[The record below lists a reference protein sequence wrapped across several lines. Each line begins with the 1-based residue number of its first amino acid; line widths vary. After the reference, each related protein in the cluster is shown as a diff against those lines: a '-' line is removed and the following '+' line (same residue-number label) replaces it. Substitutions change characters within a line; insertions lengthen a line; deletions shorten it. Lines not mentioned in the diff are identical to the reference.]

1 MLVTAKEAAR
11 LMGCHPETIRR
22 WCRDG
27 KIKSRSSYGRTSWF
41 VDTAEL
47 KTKHKFLQAN
57 EPDTTYT
64 RLKALRAQ
72 TRKSILEVAGEIGMD
87 AGTYGKYERNKA
99 VIPSKVIV
107 KLALY
112 YGVTTDYLLCMD
124 LYEND
129 IQNG

>member
-1 MLVTAKEAAR
+1 MLLTAKEAAGII
-11 LMGCHPETIRR
+11 GCNPETIRR

-27 KIKSRSSYGRTSWF
+27 KIAARISNKKNGWLIDDS
-41 VDTAEL
+41 EL
-47 KTKHKFLQAN
+47 EKKHRWYHLN
-57 EPDTTYT
+57 EPDATHT
-64 RLKALRAQ
+64 RLKVLRCKI
-72 TRKSILEVAGEIGMD
+72 RRSIADVSGDIGID
-87 AGTYGKYERNKA
+87 PGTYRRYECNKA

-124 LYEND
+124 QYEEG

>member
-1 MLVTAKEAAR
+1 MLVTAKEAAHI
-11 LMGCHPETIRR
+11 MGCHPETIRR
-22 WCRDG
+22 WCKDG
-27 KIKSRSSYGRTSWF
+27 KIKSHSYYGKNLWF
-41 VDTAEL
+41 VDTEEL
-47 KTKHKFLQAN
+47 QTKHLFLQAN
-57 EPDTTYT
+57 EPDATYT

-72 TRKSILEVAGEIGMD
+72 TRKSIMEVAGEIGMD

-124 LYEND
+124 LYEED

>member
-11 LMGCHPETIRR
+11 IMGCHPETIRR

-27 KIKSRSSYGRTSWF
+27 KIKSRSSYGKNLWF

-47 KTKHKFLQAN
+47 QTKHLFLQAN
-57 EPDTTYT
+57 EPDATYT
-64 RLKALRAQ
+64 RLKALRAKA
-72 TRKSILEVAGEIGMD
+72 RKSILEVAGDLHMD

-124 LYEND
+124 LYEKD
-129 IQNG
+129 VQNG

>member
-11 LMGCHPETIRR
+11 LMGCHPATIRR

-27 KIKSRSSYGRTSWF
+27 KIKSCSPYGKNLWF

-47 KTKHKFLQAN
+47 QTKHLFLQAN
-57 EPDTTYT
+57 EPDATYT

-72 TRKSILEVAGEIGMD
+72 THKSIMEVAGEIRMD

-129 IQNG
+129 IQNE

>member
-1 MLVTAKEAAR
+1 MLVSAKEAAR

-22 WCRDG
+22 WCKEG
-27 KIKSRSSYGRTSWF
+27 KIKSHAPYSKNFWF
-41 VDTAEL
+41 VDTEEL
-47 KTKHKFLQAN
+47 QTKHLFLQAN

-72 TRKSILEVAGEIGMD
+72 TRKSILEVAGEMGID

-99 VIPSKVIV
+99 VIPSKIIV

-124 LYEND
+124 QYKEE

>member
-11 LMGCHPETIRR
+11 IMGCHPETIRR

-27 KIKSRSSYGRTSWF
+27 KIKSSSSYGKNLWF
-41 VDTAEL
+41 VDTSEL
-47 KTKHKFLQAN
+47 QTKHLFLQAN
-57 EPDTTYT
+57 EPDATYT
-64 RLKALRAQ
+64 RLKALRAKA
-72 TRKSILEVAGEIGMD
+72 RKSILEVAGDLNMD

-124 LYEND
+124 LYEKEV
-129 IQNG
+129 QNG

>member
-11 LMGCHPETIRR
+11 LMGCHPATIRR

-27 KIKSRSSYGRTSWF
+27 KIKSHSFYGKNLWF

-47 KTKHKFLQAN
+47 QTKHLFLQAN
-57 EPDTTYT
+57 EPDATYT
-64 RLKALRAQ
+64 RLKALRAKAH
-72 TRKSILEVAGEIGMD
+72 KSILEVAGDLHMD
-87 AGTYGKYERNKA
+87 TRTYRKYECNKV

-124 LYEND
+124 LHEKD
-129 IQNG
+129 IQNE